1 MSLAHPFLKTMKK
14 ILLYLFVLL
23 ISLPTYGK
31 KIENMFVMRNTT
43 AGMLYF
49 IKENKFTTQDEA
61 YTSLEVDITYLERDS
76 IVSLKMSIFGE
87 EVKAIDSIQ
96 IAWADSKDVCQSV
109 RIMYKDIKKKNK
121 WENRCDCTFSY
132 TSVRDAFTSETSPM
146 IVLYSKN
153 TSTTFIMN
161 NNQWKSIY
169 NNLNRIFYMIDVN
182 NEITTGNNN

>member
-1 MSLAHPFLKTMKK
+1 MKK

-23 ISLPTYGK
+23 ISLPMYGK

-49 IKENKFTTQDEA
+49 IKENKFTTIDKA

-76 IVSLKMSIFGE
+76 IASLKMSIFGQE
-87 EVKAIDSIQ
+87 IKIIDSIQ
-96 IAWADSKDVCQSV
+96 IAWGDSNEVCQNV
-109 RIMYKDIKKKNK
+109 RIMYKDVKKNDK

-132 TSVRDAFTSETSPM
+132 ASVCDAFTCESSPK

-153 TSTTFIMN
+153 TATTFSMN
-161 NNQWKSIY
+161 KNQWKSIH
-169 NNLNRIFYMIDVN
+169 NNLSRIFYMIDAN
-182 NEITTGNNN
+182 NKITSGQNN